1 MASLL
6 VLSLLSVDRQV
17 VFEFATSSILRAED
31 FFTDLGGGESDDMGT
46 TTSTKRASLLAAL
59 ERGGRESVKALEA
72 APTSL
77 RGDKEIV
84 LLAVTRNGYAIRNAR

>member
-1 MASLL
+1 M
-6 VLSLLSVDRQV
+6 
-17 VFEFATSSILRAED
+17 RAED
-31 FFTDLGGGESDDMGT
+31 FFTDLVGVVVDRSDDIMGT

>member
-1 MASLL
+1 
-6 VLSLLSVDRQV
+6 
-17 VFEFATSSILRAED
+17 
-31 FFTDLGGGESDDMGT
+31 MGT

-77 RGDKEIV
+77 RGDKEVV